1 MIVVPRPRH
10 NSLLD
15 RALAFGVRA
24 ASDVSDIEHRAN
36 MRMHAQLT
44 HATGRKAEALARSRT
59 RGMKH

>member
-36 MRMHAQLT
+36 MRMHQQLM
-44 HATGRKAEALARSRT
+44 AAKEREQGRTFRPNPNQKRR
-59 RGMKH
+59 